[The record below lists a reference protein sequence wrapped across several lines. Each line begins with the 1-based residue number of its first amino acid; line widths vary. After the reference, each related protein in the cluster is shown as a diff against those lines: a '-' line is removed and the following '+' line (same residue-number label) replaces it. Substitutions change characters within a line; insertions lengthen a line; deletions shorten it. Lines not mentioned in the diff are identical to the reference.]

1 LHVVR
6 RPPHR
11 RSGRHSARFIR
22 KGRPGARSLLLL
34 QGRLGARFNPKGRP
48 GARPIIGLLLVAG
61 VTLAGVG
68 VNAARAETPA
78 HKIARLRSQA
88 AEAQAAID
96 HMNDQVE
103 TVVEE
108 FNANHE
114 ALQAT
119 LDRQRDTGHRLED
132 ARKRLGGAESLMGDR
147 MRAIYMGG
155 PVTGLE
161 QMLEVRSVADA
172 VTVAQYQES
181 ASDSDVQAIDAVRQ
195 RRQEL
200 DSVAADLNG
209 QRREQEQ
216 LQARLDGQRRDIQ
229 SKLAQQRDYLARLG
243 TDVKRAVAE
252 EQQRQEELQRQ
263 ALARKLAADKARE
276 QAAREAALK
285 AQRDKAAKD
294 AAAQAS
300 ASVGSGSS
308 ASSSGGSGSG
318 GSGSGGSGSG
328 GSSSGS
334 RHGSTGNPS
343 SASPAPTSAASQAV
357 IYAKAQLGKPYVW
370 SAEGPNSF
378 DCSGLTM
385 TAWRSAGVSIP
396 RVAAA
401 QYGMGRHISRSA
413 LEPGDLVFF
422 GSPIHH
428 VGMYVGGGMM
438 IEAPYTGQVVR
449 YHTIDRSDYAGAT
462 RPTG

>member
-1 LHVVR
+1 MHVVR

-11 RSGRHSARFIR
+11 RN
-22 KGRPGARSLLLL
+22 GRPAARSIVR
-34 QGRLGARFNPKGRP
+34 GRLNARSVL
-48 GARPIIGLLLVAG
+48 GLLLVAG
-61 VTLAGVG
+61 VALAGVG
-68 VNAARAETPA
+68 VNVASAETPA
-78 HKIARLRSQA
+78 QKLARLRSQA
-88 AEAQAAID
+88 ADVQAAID

-103 TVVEE
+103 TVVEQ

-119 LDRQRDTGHRLED
+119 LDRQRDTTRRLEE
-132 ARKRLGGAESLMGDR
+132 ARKRLSAVEDLLGDR

-155 PVTGLE
+155 PATGLE

-172 VTVAQYQES
+172 VTLARYQES
-181 ASDSDVQAIDAVRQ
+181 ASDSDVQAIAAVQQSRQQLAAISATLDAQ
-195 RRQEL
+195 RH
-200 DSVAADLNG
+200 D
-209 QRREQEQ
+209 QEQ
-216 LQARLDGQRRDIQ
+216 LQNELNSQRHDIEAR
-229 SKLAQQRDYLARLG
+229 LAQQRDYLARLG
-243 TDVKRAVAE
+243 ADVKRAVAE

-263 ALARKLAADKARE
+263 ALARE
-276 QAAREAALK
+276 QAAEKAA
-285 AQRDKAAKD
+285 RDKAA
-294 AAAQAS
+294 S
-300 ASVGSGSS
+300 A
-308 ASSSGGSGSG
+308 GG
-318 GSGSGGSGSG
+318 
-328 GSSSGS
+328 
-334 RHGSTGNPS
+334 R
-343 SASPAPTSAASQAV
+343 AV
-357 IYAKAQLGKPYVW
+357 AYAKAQLGKPYVW

-385 TAWRSAGVSIP
+385 MAWRSAGVSIP

-401 QYGMGRHISRSA
+401 QYGIGRHISKSA

-428 VGMYVGGGMM
+428 VGIYVGGGMM

>member
-1 LHVVR
+1 MHVVR

-11 RSGRHSARFIR
+11 RN
-22 KGRPGARSLLLL
+22 GRPAARSIVR
-34 QGRLGARFNPKGRP
+34 GRLNARSVL
-48 GARPIIGLLLVAG
+48 GLLLVAG
-61 VTLAGVG
+61 VALAGVG
-68 VNAARAETPA
+68 VNVASAETPA
-78 HKIARLRSQA
+78 QKLARLRSQA
-88 AEAQAAID
+88 ADVQAAID

-103 TVVEE
+103 TVVEQ

-119 LDRQRDTGHRLED
+119 LDRQRDTTRRLEE
-132 ARKRLGGAESLMGDR
+132 ARKRLSAVEDLLGDR

-172 VTVAQYQES
+172 VTLARYQES
-181 ASDSDVQAIDAVRQ
+181 ASDSDVQAIAAVQQSRQQLAAISATLDAQ
-195 RRQEL
+195 RH
-200 DSVAADLNG
+200 D
-209 QRREQEQ
+209 QEQ
-216 LQARLDGQRRDIQ
+216 LQNELNSQRHDIEAR
-229 SKLAQQRDYLARLG
+229 LAQQRDYLARLG
-243 TDVKRAVAE
+243 ADVKRAVAE

-263 ALARKLAADKARE
+263 ALARE
-276 QAAREAALK
+276 QAAEKAARDKAVREAALR
-285 AQRDKAAKD
+285 AQRDKAAR
-294 AAAQAS
+294 AAAAR
-300 ASVGSGSS
+300 SGSS
-308 ASSSGGSGSG
+308 GSHSSSSAGSGDSANSGGSGGSG
-318 GSGSGGSGSG
+318 GSGSSGSTSSSRHSSTS
-328 GSSSGS
+328 GSSSVS
-334 RHGSTGNPS
+334 SS
-343 SASPAPTSAASQAV
+343 SASTSAGGRAV
-357 IYAKAQLGKPYVW
+357 AYAKAQLGKPYVW

-385 TAWRSAGVSIP
+385 MAWRSAGVSIP

-401 QYGMGRHISRSA
+401 QYGIGRHISKSA

-428 VGMYVGGGMM
+428 VGIYVGGEMM

>member
-1 LHVVR
+1 
-6 RPPHR
+6 
-11 RSGRHSARFIR
+11 
-22 KGRPGARSLLLL
+22 
-34 QGRLGARFNPKGRP
+34 
-48 GARPIIGLLLVAG
+48 
-61 VTLAGVG
+61 
-68 VNAARAETPA
+68 
-78 HKIARLRSQA
+78 
-88 AEAQAAID
+88 
-96 HMNDQVE
+96 
-103 TVVEE
+103 
-108 FNANHE
+108 
-114 ALQAT
+114 
-119 LDRQRDTGHRLED
+119 
-132 ARKRLGGAESLMGDR
+132 MGDR
-147 MRAIYMGG
+147 IRAIYMGG

-172 VTVAQYQES
+172 VTLAQYQES
-181 ASDSDVQAIDAVRQ
+181 ASDSDVQTIDAVRQ
-195 RRQEL
+195 RRREL
-200 DSVAADLNG
+200 DSVATDLNG

-300 ASVGSGSS
+300 AS
-308 ASSSGGSGSG
+308 GGS
-318 GSGSGGSGSG
+318 GSGSG

-334 RHGSTGNPS
+334 RHGSTGSTS
-343 SASPAPTSAASQAV
+343 SASPAPAPTSAASQAV
-357 IYAKAQLGKPYVW
+357 AYAKAQLGKPYVW

-385 TAWRSAGVSIP
+385 MAWRSAGVSIP

>member
-1 LHVVR
+1 MHVVR

-11 RSGRHSARFIR
+11 RSGCHSARFIR
-22 KGRPGARSLLLL
+22 KGRL
-34 QGRLGARFNPKGRP
+34 

-68 VNAARAETPA
+68 VNVARAETPA

-119 LDRQRDTGHRLED
+119 LDRQRDTGRRLED

-172 VTVAQYQES
+172 ITLAQYQES
-181 ASDSDVQAIDAVRQ
+181 ASDSDVQTIDAVRQ
-195 RRQEL
+195 RRREL
-200 DSVAADLNG
+200 DSVATDLNG

-243 TDVKRAVAE
+243 TDVKRAMAE

-276 QAAREAALK
+276 QAAREAAVA

-294 AAAQAS
+294 AAARAS
-300 ASVGSGSS
+300 AS
-308 ASSSGGSGSG
+308 GGS
-318 GSGSGGSGSG
+318 GSGSG
-328 GSSSGS
+328 GSSSDS
-334 RHGSTGNPS
+334 RHGSTGSLS
-343 SASPAPTSAASQAV
+343 SASSAPAPTSAASQAV
-357 IYAKAQLGKPYVW
+357 AYAKAQLGKPYVW

-385 TAWRSAGVSIP
+385 MAWRSAGVSIP

-401 QYGMGRHISRSA
+401 QYDMGRHISRSS

>member
-1 LHVVR
+1 MHVVR

-11 RSGRHSARFIR
+11 RN
-22 KGRPGARSLLLL
+22 GRPAARSIVR
-34 QGRLGARFNPKGRP
+34 GRLNARSVL
-48 GARPIIGLLLVAG
+48 GLLLVAG
-61 VTLAGVG
+61 VALAGVG
-68 VNAARAETPA
+68 VNVASAETPA
-78 HKIARLRSQA
+78 QKLARLRSQA
-88 AEAQAAID
+88 ADVQAAID

-103 TVVEE
+103 TVVEQ

-119 LDRQRDTGHRLED
+119 LDRQRDTTRRLEE
-132 ARKRLGGAESLMGDR
+132 ARKRLSAVEDLLGDR

-172 VTVAQYQES
+172 VTLARYQES
-181 ASDSDVQAIDAVRQ
+181 ASDSDVQAIAAVQQSRQQLAAISATLDAQ
-195 RRQEL
+195 RH
-200 DSVAADLNG
+200 D
-209 QRREQEQ
+209 QEQ
-216 LQARLDGQRRDIQ
+216 LQNELNSQRHDIEAR
-229 SKLAQQRDYLARLG
+229 LAQQRDYLARLG
-243 TDVKRAVAE
+243 ADVKRAVAE

-263 ALARKLAADKARE
+263 ALAREQAAEKAARDK
-276 QAAREAALK
+276 AAREAALR
-285 AQRDKAAKD
+285 AQRDKAAR
-294 AAAQAS
+294 AAAAR
-300 ASVGSGSS
+300 SGSS
-308 ASSSGGSGSG
+308 GSHSSSSAGSSDSANSGGSG
-318 GSGSGGSGSG
+318 GSGSASTSSGSGSSG
-328 GSSSGS
+328 LTSSSRHSSTSGSSSVS
-334 RHGSTGNPS
+334 SS
-343 SASPAPTSAASQAV
+343 SASTSAGGRAV
-357 IYAKAQLGKPYVW
+357 AYAKAQLGKPYVW

-385 TAWRSAGVSIP
+385 MAWRSAGVSIP

-401 QYGMGRHISRSA
+401 QYGIGRHISKSA

-428 VGMYVGGGMM
+428 VGIYVGGGMM

>member
-22 KGRPGARSLLLL
+22 KGRL
-34 QGRLGARFNPKGRP
+34 

-68 VNAARAETPA
+68 VNVARAETPA

-119 LDRQRDTGHRLED
+119 LDRQRDTGRRLED
-132 ARKRLGGAESLMGDR
+132 ARKRLDGAESLMGDR
-147 MRAIYMGG
+147 IRAIYMGG

-172 VTVAQYQES
+172 VTLAQYQES
-181 ASDSDVQAIDAVRQ
+181 ASDSDVQTIDAVRQ
-195 RRQEL
+195 RRREL
-200 DSVAADLNG
+200 DSVATDLNG

-300 ASVGSGSS
+300 AS
-308 ASSSGGSGSG
+308 GGSGSG
-318 GSGSGGSGSG
+318 SGAGSGSGSG

-334 RHGSTGNPS
+334 RHGSTGSTS
-343 SASPAPTSAASQAV
+343 SASPAPAPTSAASQAV
-357 IYAKAQLGKPYVW
+357 AYAKAQLGKPYVW

-385 TAWRSAGVSIP
+385 MAWRSAGVSIP

>member
-22 KGRPGARSLLLL
+22 KGRL
-34 QGRLGARFNPKGRP
+34 

-68 VNAARAETPA
+68 VNVARAETPA

-119 LDRQRDTGHRLED
+119 LDRQRDTGRRLED
-132 ARKRLGGAESLMGDR
+132 ARKRLDGAESLMGDR
-147 MRAIYMGG
+147 IRAIYMGG

-172 VTVAQYQES
+172 VTLAQYQES
-181 ASDSDVQAIDAVRQ
+181 ASDSDVQTIDAVRQ
-195 RRQEL
+195 RRREL
-200 DSVAADLNG
+200 DSVATDLNG

-300 ASVGSGSS
+300 AS
-308 ASSSGGSGSG
+308 GGS
-318 GSGSGGSGSG
+318 GSGSG

-334 RHGSTGNPS
+334 RHGSTGSTS
-343 SASPAPTSAASQAV
+343 SASPAPAPTSAASQAV
-357 IYAKAQLGKPYVW
+357 AYAKAQLGKPYVW

-385 TAWRSAGVSIP
+385 MAWRSAGVSIP

>member
-1 LHVVR
+1 
-6 RPPHR
+6 
-11 RSGRHSARFIR
+11 
-22 KGRPGARSLLLL
+22 
-34 QGRLGARFNPKGRP
+34 
-48 GARPIIGLLLVAG
+48 VAG

-68 VNAARAETPA
+68 VNVARAETPA

-119 LDRQRDTGHRLED
+119 LDRQRDTGRRLED

-172 VTVAQYQES
+172 ITLAQYQES
-181 ASDSDVQAIDAVRQ
+181 ASDSDVQTIDAVRQ
-195 RRQEL
+195 RRREL
-200 DSVAADLNG
+200 DSVATDLNG

-243 TDVKRAVAE
+243 TDVKRAMAE

-276 QAAREAALK
+276 QAAREAAVA

-294 AAAQAS
+294 AAARAS
-300 ASVGSGSS
+300 A
-308 ASSSGGSGSG
+308 SGGSGSG
-318 GSGSGGSGSG
+318 SGTSSGSGSGSGVSGSSASGGSGSGSG
-328 GSSSGS
+328 GSSSDS
-334 RHGSTGNPS
+334 RHGSTGSLS
-343 SASPAPTSAASQAV
+343 SASSAPAPTSAASQAV
-357 IYAKAQLGKPYVW
+357 AYAKAQLGKPYVW
-370 SAEGPNSF
+370 SAEGPNGF

-385 TAWRSAGVSIP
+385 MAWRSAGVSIP

-401 QYGMGRHISRSA
+401 QYDMGRHISRSS

>member
-1 LHVVR
+1 MHVVR

-11 RSGRHSARFIR
+11 RSGCHSARFIR
-22 KGRPGARSLLLL
+22 KGRL
-34 QGRLGARFNPKGRP
+34 

-68 VNAARAETPA
+68 VNVARAETPA

-119 LDRQRDTGHRLED
+119 LDRQRDTGRRLED

-172 VTVAQYQES
+172 ITLAQYQES
-181 ASDSDVQAIDAVRQ
+181 ASDSDVQTIDAVRQ
-195 RRQEL
+195 RRREL
-200 DSVAADLNG
+200 DSVATDLNG

-243 TDVKRAVAE
+243 TDVKRAMAE

-276 QAAREAALK
+276 QAAREAAVA

-294 AAAQAS
+294 AAARAS
-300 ASVGSGSS
+300 A
-308 ASSSGGSGSG
+308 SGGSGSG
-318 GSGSGGSGSG
+318 SGTSSGSGSGSGVSGSSASGGSGSGSG
-328 GSSSGS
+328 GSSSDS
-334 RHGSTGNPS
+334 RHGSTGSLS
-343 SASPAPTSAASQAV
+343 SASSAPAPTSAASQAV
-357 IYAKAQLGKPYVW
+357 AYAKAQLGKPYVERRGTQQLRLLG
-370 SAEGPNSF
+370 A
-378 DCSGLTM
+378 DDDGL
-385 TAWRSAGVSIP
+385 AQRRGVDP
-396 RVAAA
+396 A
-401 QYGMGRHISRSA
+401 
-413 LEPGDLVFF
+413 
-422 GSPIHH
+422 
-428 VGMYVGGGMM
+428 GGGRAVRHG
-438 IEAPYTGQVVR
+438 EAHQPVLAGTGRPGVLRQPHPPRRDVR
-449 YHTIDRSDYAGAT
+449 RRRHDDRGAPHGPGGPVPHDRPLRLRRRHAADRMT
-462 RPTG
+462 R

>member
-11 RSGRHSARFIR
+11 RSGHHSARFIR
-22 KGRPGARSLLLL
+22 KGRL
-34 QGRLGARFNPKGRP
+34 

-68 VNAARAETPA
+68 VNVARAETPA

-119 LDRQRDTGHRLED
+119 LDRQRDTGRRLED

-172 VTVAQYQES
+172 ITLAQYQES
-181 ASDSDVQAIDAVRQ
+181 ASDSDVQTIDAVRQ
-195 RRQEL
+195 RRREL
-200 DSVAADLNG
+200 DSVATDLNG

-276 QAAREAALK
+276 QAAREAAVA

-294 AAAQAS
+294 AAARAS
-300 ASVGSGSS
+300 A
-308 ASSSGGSGSG
+308 SGGSGSG
-318 GSGSGGSGSG
+318 SGSGASGGSGSGSG

-334 RHGSTGNPS
+334 RHGSTGSSS
-343 SASPAPTSAASQAV
+343 SASSAPAPASAASQAV
-357 IYAKAQLGKPYVW
+357 AYAKAQLGKPYVW
-370 SAEGPNSF
+370 SAEGPNGF

-385 TAWRSAGVSIP
+385 MAWRSAGVSIP

-401 QYGMGRHISRSA
+401 QYSMGRHISRSS

>member
-1 LHVVR
+1 MHVVR

-11 RSGRHSARFIR
+11 RN
-22 KGRPGARSLLLL
+22 GRPAARSIVR
-34 QGRLGARFNPKGRP
+34 GRLNARSVL
-48 GARPIIGLLLVAG
+48 GLLLVAG
-61 VTLAGVG
+61 VALAGVG
-68 VNAARAETPA
+68 VNVASAQTPA
-78 HKIARLRSQA
+78 QKLARLRSQA
-88 AEAQAAID
+88 ADVQAAID

-103 TVVEE
+103 TVVEQ

-119 LDRQRDTGHRLED
+119 LDRQRDTTRRLEE
-132 ARKRLGGAESLMGDR
+132 ARKRLSAVEDLLGDR

-172 VTVAQYQES
+172 VTLARYQES
-181 ASDSDVQAIDAVRQ
+181 ASDSDVQAIAAVQQSRQQLAAISATLDAQ
-195 RRQEL
+195 RH
-200 DSVAADLNG
+200 D
-209 QRREQEQ
+209 QEQ
-216 LQARLDGQRRDIQ
+216 LQNKLNSQRHDIEAR
-229 SKLAQQRDYLARLG
+229 LAQQRDYLARLG
-243 TDVKRAVAE
+243 ADVKRAVAE

-263 ALARKLAADKARE
+263 ALAREQAAEKAARDK
-276 QAAREAALK
+276 AAREAALR
-285 AQRDKAAKD
+285 AQRDKAAR
-294 AAAQAS
+294 AAAAR
-300 ASVGSGSS
+300 SGSS
-308 ASSSGGSGSG
+308 GSSGSHSSSSAGSGDSGGSGS
-318 GSGSGGSGSG
+318 
-328 GSSSGS
+328 
-334 RHGSTGNPS
+334 
-343 SASPAPTSAASQAV
+343 ASTSAGGRAV
-357 IYAKAQLGKPYVW
+357 AYAKAQLGKPYVW

-385 TAWRSAGVSIP
+385 MAWRSAGVSIP

-401 QYGMGRHISRSA
+401 QYGIGRHISKSA

-428 VGMYVGGGMM
+428 VGIYVGGGMM

>member
-22 KGRPGARSLLLL
+22 KGRPGARSLL

-68 VNAARAETPA
+68 VNGARAETPA

-119 LDRQRDTGHRLED
+119 LDRQRDTGRRLED

-200 DSVAADLNG
+200 DSVAADLSG

-300 ASVGSGSS
+300 ASVGSGS
-308 ASSSGGSGSG
+308 GSG

-334 RHGSTGNPS
+334 RHGSRGSSS
-343 SASPAPTSAASQAV
+343 SASPAPTPAASQAV
-357 IYAKAQLGKPYVW
+357 AYAKAQLGKPYVW

-385 TAWRSAGVSIP
+385 MAWRSAGVSIP

-422 GSPIHH
+422 GGPIHH